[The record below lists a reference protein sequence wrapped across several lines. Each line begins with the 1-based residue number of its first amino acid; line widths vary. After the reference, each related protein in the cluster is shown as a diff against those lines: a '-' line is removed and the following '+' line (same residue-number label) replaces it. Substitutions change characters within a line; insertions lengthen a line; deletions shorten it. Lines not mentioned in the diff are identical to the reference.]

1 MNENNSASTD
11 TGSAKRNGLRPMP
24 KVNTI
29 TANDVIDA
37 LAAGLSDFRKA
48 PGYGLAIG
56 AFFAIG
62 GLFVILSAA
71 ALDLTYLSYPA
82 AAGFVLLG
90 PFAAVGLYEV
100 SRRLEK
106 GDTLS
111 WSEILKTMWAQ
122 KSREL
127 SWMAFVVLFI
137 QIMWMYQVRL
147 LLALFLG
154 FRSFASFD
162 EFLSEVISTPEG
174 LMFLAVGHVVGAV
187 LSLILF
193 SLTVVSFP
201 LLLEDDRDFITAMI
215 TSVRSVV
222 ASPVPMIGWAFVVTA
237 VLVVSMIPA
246 FLGLIATLPILGHTT
261 WHLYRKCVE
270 APEEAAKA

>member
-11 TGSAKRNGLRPMP
+11 TSSAKRNGLRPMP